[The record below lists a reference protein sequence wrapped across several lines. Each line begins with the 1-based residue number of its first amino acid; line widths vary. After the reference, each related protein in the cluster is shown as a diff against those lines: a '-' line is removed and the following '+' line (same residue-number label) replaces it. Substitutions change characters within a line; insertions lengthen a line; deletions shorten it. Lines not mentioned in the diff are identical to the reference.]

1 MSREIWTEIVPIQ
14 GKFLFEYSFLLINM
28 YQLQSG
34 IELVLQSSRARSI
47 NSGRPQAYSFVLVS
61 LQLWPPEPG
70 SERILAQRILLFSLL
85 AETTNLFFHFCN
97 CAEPVWLL
105 GSVRQILLY
114 TLRNE

>member
-1 MSREIWTEIVPIQ
+1 MWRELWTEIVSIQ
-14 GKFLFEYSFLLINM
+14 GKFLFEYSFLLINV

-61 LQLWPPEPG
+61 LQLWPPQPVL
-70 SERILAQRILLFSLL
+70 ERILAQWILAQRILLFSLR
-85 AETTNLFFHFCN
+85 AETTNLFFHFCD

-105 GSVRQILLY
+105 GSVR
-114 TLRNE
+114 